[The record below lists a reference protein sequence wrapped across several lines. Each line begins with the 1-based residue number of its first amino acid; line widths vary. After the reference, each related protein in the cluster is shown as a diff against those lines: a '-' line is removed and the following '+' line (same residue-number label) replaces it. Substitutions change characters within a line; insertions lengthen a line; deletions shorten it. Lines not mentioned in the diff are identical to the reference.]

1 MSIKQST
8 FGYAADGTEVT
19 KFTIKNK
26 GGSFIELLTYG
37 ATWLSCFVPDRDGVC
52 QDVLLGF
59 DDMDGHLNRSNYQ
72 GQFVG
77 RFANRIANG
86 RFTINGET
94 YQVVQNEAG
103 VKSLHSNGEFS
114 HAVFDAQIVS
124 DNAVTFTH
132 VSPDGTFGFPGAVTA
147 AVTYTFTDENEVI
160 IDYRAVSDNATLIN
174 LTNHAYFN
182 LGGCNSG
189 DVLGHELMIDADAF
203 TPTTPDSIPTGEI
216 RPVEGTPY
224 DFRKP
229 KPIGQD
235 IGADYDQLVNCK
247 GYDHNFCLNAGDGV
261 KARAYEP
268 KSGRT
273 LTMFTDQPGVQLYT
287 GNFLDGK
294 KGKSGCPMTQHAG
307 FCLETQVYPDAPNH
321 ENFPQC
327 TVQAGEEYVSRTV
340 YKFGIKLK
348 K

>member
-1 MSIKQST
+1 MSVKQSL
-8 FGYAADGTEVT
+8 FGFAADGKEVT
-19 KFTIKNK
+19 KYTIKNK

-37 ATWLSCFVPDRDGVC
+37 ATWLSCFVPDRDGVY

-59 DDMDGHLNRSNYQ
+59 DDMDGHINRSNYQ

-86 RFTINGET
+86 RFTLDGVT

-114 HAVFDAQIVS
+114 HAVFDAEIVS
-124 DNAVTFTH
+124 DNAVAFSFT
-132 VSPDGTFGFPGAVTA
+132 SPDGTFGFPGAVTA
-147 AVTYTFTDENEVI
+147 AVTSTFTDENEVI
-160 IDYRAVSDNATLIN
+160 IDYRAVSDKATLIN

>member
-1 MSIKQST
+1 MSIQQSL
-8 FGYAADGTEVT
+8 FGFAADGKEVT

-37 ATWLSCFVPDRDGVC
+37 ATWLSCFVPDRDGVY

-86 RFTINGET
+86 RFTINGEEF
-94 YQVVQNEAG
+94 QVVQNEAG
-103 VKSLHSNGEFS
+103 TKSLHSNGEFS
-114 HAVFDAQIVS
+114 HAVFDAEIIG
-124 DNAVTFTH
+124 DDAVAFTFT
-132 VSPDGTFGFPGAVTA
+132 SPDGTFGFPGTVTA
-147 AVTYTFTDENEVI
+147 TVTYTFTDENEVV
-160 IDYRAVSDNATLIN
+160 IDYRAVSDKATLIN

-203 TPTTPDSIPTGEI
+203 TPTEPNSIPTGEI
-216 RPVEGTPY
+216 RPVESTPF

-229 KPIGQD
+229 KPIGRD
-235 IGADYDQLVNCK
+235 IGADYDQLINCK
-247 GYDHNFCLNAGDGV
+247 GYDHNFCLNPGSGV
-261 KARAYEP
+261 KARAFEP

-273 LTMFTDQPGVQLYT
+273 LSMTTDRPGVQLYT

-294 KGKSGCPMTQHAG
+294 KGKSGCPMTKHAG

-321 ENFPQC
+321 DNFPQC
-327 TVQAGEEYVSRTV
+327 TYQAGEEFVSRTV
-340 YKFGIKLK
+340 YKFGVNLK